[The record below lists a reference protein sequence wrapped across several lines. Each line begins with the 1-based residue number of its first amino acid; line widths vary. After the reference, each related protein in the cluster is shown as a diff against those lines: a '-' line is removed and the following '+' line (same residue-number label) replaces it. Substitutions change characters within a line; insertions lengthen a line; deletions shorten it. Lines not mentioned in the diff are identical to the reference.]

1 MLVSVVIP
9 CYNSEKS
16 IGKLVDMCMQAF
28 GEWDGYECEM
38 ILVNDNSRDG
48 TYHEIIKCVEK
59 YPDQV
64 TGVDFAKNFGQHA
77 ALLAAMHYVRGELV
91 VGMDDDLQNHPDQ
104 IIQFLDKMKEG
115 YDVVFGVY
123 RKRQF
128 SWFKNL
134 TSRISQFLM
143 VRLVERP
150 KGIEMSNFWCARRFV
165 TDEMIRYHGNDALIQ
180 PLFARTTSNMA
191 DITLEH
197 FERQYGTSNYS
208 FRKAFRLFMTF
219 MDYSTVPLKMA
230 NIFGM
235 LFSIAGFI
243 ATIALIIHKFV
254 DPTVQLGW
262 SSLMCLMLIISGFM
276 FLMIGIIGEYLGK
289 LISSST
295 NKPLFVV
302 REVRSPQDRKETEE
316 KSKNSA
322 MKNSKDSVM
331 ESSKD
336 SAVESGKDSAVE
348 SSKNSVMESR

>member
-9 CYNSEKS
+9 CYNSEHT
-16 IGKLVDMCMQAF
+16 IGKLADMCMEAF
-28 GEWDGYECEM
+28 SRWDGYECEM
-38 ILVNDNSRDG
+38 VLVNDCSHDA
-48 TYHEIIKCVEK
+48 TYREICRCAER
-59 YPDQV
+59 YPDRV
-64 TGVDFAKNFGQHA
+64 TGVDFSRNFGQHA

-104 IIQFLDKMKEG
+104 ILSFLKKMEEG

-128 SWFKNL
+128 GWFKNL

-150 KGIEMSNFWCARRFV
+150 KGIEMSNFWCARRYV
-165 TDEMIRYHGNDALIQ
+165 TDEMIRYRGNDALIQ

-197 FERQYGTSNYS
+197 FEREYGTSNYT

-219 MDYSTVPLKMA
+219 MDYSTVPLRMA
-230 NIFGM
+230 VLFGAV
-235 LFSIAGFI
+235 FSIAGFV

-254 DPTVQLGW
+254 DPTVQTGW
-262 SSLMCLMLIISGFM
+262 SSLMCLMLIIAGIL
-276 FLMIGIIGEYLGK
+276 FLMIGVIGEYLGK
-289 LISSST
+289 LISTST

-302 REVRSPQDRKETEE
+302 REITRPKEPAGRTDQT
-316 KSKNSA
+316 A
-322 MKNSKDSVM
+322 
-331 ESSKD
+331 
-336 SAVESGKDSAVE
+336 AGKCPEDASTDC
-348 SSKNSVMESR
+348 

>member
-16 IGKLVDMCMQAF
+16 IGKLVDMCMQSF
-28 GEWDGYECEM
+28 DQWDGYECEM
-38 ILVNDNSRDG
+38 ILVNDCSRDN
-48 TYHEIIKCVEK
+48 TYREIVKCVEK
-59 YPDQV
+59 YPDKV

-104 IIQFLDKMKEG
+104 IMQFLEKMEEG
-115 YDVVFGVY
+115 PDVVFGVY

-128 SWFKNL
+128 GWFKNL
-134 TSRISQFLM
+134 TSKISQWLM

-165 TDEMIRYHGNDALIQ
+165 TDEMIQYHGNDALIQ

-197 FERQYGTSNYS
+197 FEREFGSSNYN
-208 FRKAFRLFMTF
+208 FRKALRLFMTF
-219 MDYSTVPLKMA
+219 MDYSSVPLRVA
-230 NIFGM
+230 NFLGIA
-235 LFSIAGFI
+235 FSIAGFI
-243 ATIALIIHKFV
+243 ATIALIIHKFI
-254 DPTVQLGW
+254 DSTVQVGW
-262 SSLMCLMLIISGFM
+262 SSLMCMMLIIAGFL
-276 FLMIGIIGEYLGK
+276 FLMLGIIGEYLGK

-302 REVRSPQDRKETEE
+302 REVRRPSEDGD
-316 KSKNSA
+316 A
-322 MKNSKDSVM
+322 
-331 ESSKD
+331 SS
-336 SAVESGKDSAVE
+336 
-348 SSKNSVMESR
+348 